1 MGKIRF
7 WLFLVVLLSSISPA
21 AFAQPGDPPPP
32 PPVPITGIEIL
43 LMAGG
48 ALGIKRLL
56 DNRRTKK

>member
-21 AFAQPGDPPPP
+21 AFAQPGDPPP
-32 PPVPITGIEIL
+32 VPITGIEIL
-43 LMAGG
+43 LMAGS